1 MLIFVKVG
9 DNMRVDRVKFAT
21 ELARA
26 DMNIKQLAERA
37 GLSRVTI
44 TSVKGG
50 KSCSKTTAEK
60 LAAGLG
66 VQVQDIIQE
75 AGK

>member
-1 MLIFVKVG
+1 
-9 DNMRVDRVKFAT
+9 MRDDRVKFAT

-26 DMNIKQLAERA
+26 DLNIKQLAARS

-44 TSVKGG
+44 TSVKSG
-50 KSCSKTTAEK
+50 KSCSKATAQK

-66 VQVQDIIQE
+66 INIVDILSE
-75 AGK
+75 SEH

>member
-1 MLIFVKVG
+1 
-9 DNMRVDRVKFAT
+9 MRVHRVKFAT

-26 DMNIKQLAERA
+26 DLNIKQLAARS

-44 TSVKGG
+44 TSVKSG
-50 KSCSKTTAEK
+50 KSCSKATAQK

-66 VQVQDIIQE
+66 INIVDILPE
-75 AGK
+75 SEH

>member
-21 ELARA
+21 ELAKA

-66 VQVQDIIQE
+66 VQVQDIVQE

>member
-1 MLIFVKVG
+1 
-9 DNMRVDRVKFAT
+9 MRVDRVKFAT

>member
-1 MLIFVKVG
+1 
-9 DNMRVDRVKFAT
+9 MRVDRVKFAT

-26 DMNIKQLAERA
+26 DLNIKQLAARS

-44 TSVKGG
+44 TSVKSG
-50 KSCSKTTAEK
+50 KSCSKATAQK

-66 VQVQDIIQE
+66 INIVDILPE
-75 AGK
+75 SEH

>member
-66 VQVQDIIQE
+66 VQVQDIVQE

>member
-1 MLIFVKVG
+1 
-9 DNMRVDRVKFAT
+9 MRVDRVKFAT

-26 DMNIKQLAERA
+26 DLNIKQLAARS

-44 TSVKGG
+44 TSVKSG
-50 KSCSKTTAEK
+50 KSCSKTTAQK

-66 VQVQDIIQE
+66 INIVDILPE
-75 AGK
+75 SEH